1 MIIVR
6 LIGGLGNQMFQ
17 YALGRHLALKNDAN
31 LKLDISD
38 FKNYKLR
45 NYELN
50 PFNISADIIS
60 KLEMMCIEKFNNTF
74 LSKLIGMDYT
84 LVKQKTSGKQK
95 NLYYDESILKRRGN
109 IYLVGSWQCEEY
121 FKAIRDILVKDF
133 GIKHEPDKR
142 NKSMLEKIE
151 NSNSVCIHVRRGD
164 YISDKKTSK
173 VHGTCSLEY
182 YHNAVK
188 IIEKKVRNP
197 EFFVFSD
204 DSQWIKANLKLRHP
218 ITYVNINNPE
228 KGYEDLRLMSNC
240 KHFIIANSSFSWWGA
255 WLSNNPD
262 KIICAPK
269 KWFVSVDEGDIV
281 PKSWIR
287 VEG

>member
-1 MIIVR
+1 MIIVK
-6 LIGGLGNQMFQ
+6 LKGGLGNQLFQ
-17 YALGRHLALKNDAN
+17 YALGRNLALKNSTK
-31 LKLDISD
+31 LKFDITELEQD
-38 FKNYKLR
+38 ELR
-45 NYELN
+45 GYELDK
-50 PFNISADIIS
+50 FNISGSIATKSKMRSIQKSRKNIFS
-60 KLEMMCIEKFNNTF
+60 KLLGRSYLYI
-74 LSKLIGMDYT
+74 
-84 LVKQKTSGKQK
+84 KQNG
-95 NLYYDESILKRRGN
+95 LYFDATIMETRGN
-109 IYLVGSWQCEEY
+109 IYLDGYWQCENY
-121 FKAIRDILVKDF
+121 FKDIRDII
-133 GIKHEPDKR
+133 IKEVTIKYEPDKR

-164 YISDKKTSK
+164 FISNKKTSE

-188 IIEKKVRNP
+188 IIEEKVSNP

-204 DSQWIKANLKLRHP
+204 EPQWIKANLKLKHST
-218 ITYVNINNPE
+218 TYVDINNPE
-228 KGYEDLRLMSNC
+228 KAYEDLRLMSNC

-269 KWFVSVDEGDIV
+269 RWFISADEGDIV

-287 VEG
+287 VEV